1 MSPHWVSWCSLNL
14 RIPLCTSKIWMLK
27 KTHTHL
33 QSSSENVYFCLHCE
47 RPSAVKSKKSL
58 IRVSTFHFRPS
69 PAVSRRTT
77 HLHYYRVEKVKD
89 RQVKVKLY
97 WFGAKVGRV
106 HKGGGQRE
114 CKRTGGGGGVNLN
127 RLKWASVNESPEE
140 EQLLMQSNKE
150 GKELALMLIT
160 LSPRAPCFLSSF
172 HFLSEPLVSFP
183 LVSSP
188 IVFVPYNLSFPLL
201 LSLLLS
207 SPLASSSPF
216 LSPDFFLPSAPL
228 LFPLVFFFFLISPC
242 SFTSPLL
249 LSLFFYC

>member
-1 MSPHWVSWCSLNL
+1 MQLKFMYSSLHFKDMNV
-14 RIPLCTSKIWMLK
+14 K
-27 KTHTHL
+27 KNTHTHT
-33 QSSSENVYFCLHCE
+33 FTA
-47 RPSAVKSKKSL
+47 AVKMFTFASTVNVLLLSKARKVWS
-58 IRVSTFHFRPS
+58 VSTFHFRPS

-114 CKRTGGGGGVNLN
+114 CKRTGGGGVNLN

-188 IVFVPYNLSFPLL
+188 IVFVPYYLSFPLL

-216 LSPDFFLPSAPL
+216 LSPDLFLPSAPL
-228 LFPLVFFFFLISPC
+228 LFPLVFFFFLISP
-242 SFTSPLL
+242 FV
-249 LSLFFYC
+249 SLFFIVNLFPFFLSS